1 MIREQTA
8 IRGKI
13 MHSSGEGNTRSPRK
27 EFLWLGYL
35 GWIIVLSL
43 ALVLRMLGYSEISP
57 PQVFALIGVA
67 TVAHLVC
74 YLMVSSGLDAHFEF
88 DPHFVF
94 IPNWLFFAPMVAYG
108 YYALGSAR
116 GLMQVGL
123 FMGFFFCAGY
133 VRFRGVM
140 LTAGWYMILYFAMLL
155 LEHLRGKAIDF
166 LEGSIRW
173 GFFLAVCVFFA
184 LLMDRVAA
192 QKEYLQVSLKTL
204 REKDRVI
211 SLLNKKLTKFVTT
224 PLVEQLA
231 NDESDAVLTH
241 QRRKITVFFSDIKD
255 FSVVTDAMEPEELAQ
270 LLNEYFAAMIQIVFE
285 YGGTVDKIMGDG
297 LVVMFGAPVAVEPAQ
312 GALSCVRMAV
322 RMQECLHEL
331 NAKWRAGGCA
341 HTIAVRMGINT
352 GLATV
357 GSFGSDA
364 WANYTAIGGQ
374 MNIAAR
380 LQQMAE
386 PGKILLSES
395 SYALIAD
402 HVKVKELGK
411 TFLKGSHYPVRVH
424 QLEALTEGKDALA
437 VKWQAQGCS
446 IWLQPESLNIPE
458 KESFLQMLE
467 KYLGKPTPSSQ
478 NPDG

>member
-1 MIREQTA
+1 M
-8 IRGKI
+8 
-13 MHSSGEGNTRSPRK
+13 SSAEAWSTRNPRK
-27 EFLWLGYL
+27 KFLWLGYL

-43 ALVLRMLGYSEISP
+43 ALVLRVLGYSEISP
-57 PQVFALIGVA
+57 RQIGVLLGAA
-67 TVAHLVC
+67 TIAHLIC
-74 YLMVSSGLDAHFEF
+74 YAIVASGLDCRFKF

-108 YYALGSAR
+108 YCALGSAR
-116 GLMQVGL
+116 GLMQVGW

-140 LTAGWYMILYFAMLL
+140 LTAGWYMTLYFAMLL
-155 LEHLRGKAIDF
+155 RVHLRGEPVDF
-166 LEGSIRW
+166 LQESIRS

-192 QKEYLQVSLKTL
+192 QKEYLQDSLKTL

-224 PLVEQLA
+224 PLVEELA
-231 NDESDAVLTH
+231 KDESDTVLSH

-270 LLNEYFAAMIQIVFE
+270 LLNEYFAAMIQIVFDF
-285 YGGTVDKIMGDG
+285 GGTVDKIMGDG

-322 RMQECLHEL
+322 RMQQVLQVL
-331 NAKWRAGGCA
+331 NEKWRAAGCA

-386 PGKILLSES
+386 PGRILLSES
-395 SYALIAD
+395 THALIAN
-402 HVKVKELGK
+402 HVKVNELGN
-411 TFLKGSHYPVRVH
+411 TFLKGSHYPVRVY
-424 QLEALTEGKDALA
+424 QLEALTEETGA
-437 VKWQAQGCS
+437 VAMKWQAEGCS
-446 IWLQPESLNIPE
+446 VWLQPEVLDIPE

-467 KYLGKPTPSSQ
+467 KYLGKPTASS
-478 NPDG
+478 